1 MEKLFILKEGSNPNY
16 LATICKIEETTPIVG
31 ADRLVKTV
39 INGYDI
45 VISKDFNVG
54 DIVVYLPV
62 ETCICEKFLS
72 VNNLY
77 EYSEAERNSNF
88 KEVEE
93 LVTKVENAS
102 TEEEGKKYYDLA
114 KSKCGF
120 FNKYGRVRI
129 LKLRGQYSQGFIAK
143 VDSLVKYNSD
153 LANVN
158 WESLIGKQ
166 FNYIGDEE
174 FCWKYIPVIK
184 VNSHHGRSD
193 NHQWKKRTKKLKRFN
208 RIIDGQFSFHY
219 DTKMF
224 PEHFKEFS
232 PEDNIDIT
240 LKVHGTSAI
249 FSNVLCNRKLSTWEK
264 IKKFFGFSVKETEYG
279 NVYSSRSV
287 IKNKYINQY
296 AGSFYNVDVWGAVNE
311 MISPHIRE
319 GYTVYGEIVGYLPN
333 SQKFIQKNHDY
344 GCKIGQWKFM
354 PYRITYTDEYGKKFE
369 FEVNEVDEWTRKLV
383 HDNPELADKI
393 MFLNIFYSGPFKNL
407 YPDIKVDENW
417 HKNILERMKND
428 KTLFLMEENEPLCK
442 NKVPREGIV
451 IRKQKD
457 IFARAWKLKCKAH
470 YMQECKANDNGEVD
484 IEEQESNAWS
494 EYLDKY
500 VVLATD
506 GHGMPTAAVPKEI
519 YEQMNKKKN

>member
-1 MEKLFILKEGSNPNY
+1 MEKLFILKEGANPNY
-16 LATICKIEETTPIVG
+16 LATICKIEETMPIVG

-54 DIVVYLPV
+54 DIVVYFPV

-72 VNNLY
+72 ANNLY

-153 LANVN
+153 LVNVN

-193 NHQWKKRTKKLKRFN
+193 NHQWKKRTKKLAKFDRL
-208 RIIDGQFSFHY
+208 IPEQFAYHY
-219 DTKMF
+219 DTKMLQ
-224 PEHFKEFS
+224 EHFKEFS
-232 PEDNIDIT
+232 PDDDVIISV
-240 LKVHGTSAI
+240 KCHGTSGI
-249 FSNVLCNRKLSTWEK
+249 FSNILCNRKLSRWEK
-264 IKKFFGFSVKETEYG
+264 IKKFFGFKVLETEYG

-287 IKNKYINQY
+287 IKNRYINPNV
-296 AGSFYNVDVWGAVNE
+296 GSFYDVDVWGAVNE
-311 MISPHIRE
+311 VISPHIEE
-319 GYTVYGEIVGYLPN
+319 GFTIYGEIVGYLPGAN
-333 SQKFIQKNHDY
+333 KFIQKNHDY
-344 GCKIGQWKFM
+344 GCNPGEWKFM
-354 PYRITYTDEYGKKFE
+354 PYRITHTDEFGNKTE
-369 FEVNEVDEWTRKLV
+369 LDVEEVYEWTINLINENK
-383 HDNPELADKI
+383 ELANKI
-393 MFLNIFYSGPFKNL
+393 MPITILYNGKFKDL
-407 YPDIKVDENW
+407 YPDVEINDNW
-417 HKNILERMKND
+417 HKNVLERMKND
-428 KTLFLMEENEPLCK
+428 KTTFLMEEKEPMCK

-451 IRKQKD
+451 IRKNGD
-457 IFARAWKLKCKAH
+457 MFARAWKLKTKAH
-470 YMQECKANDNGEVD
+470 YSLECKANDNGEVD

-494 EYLDKY
+494 EYLKNN

-506 GHGMPTAAVPKEI
+506 GHGMPTAAIPRKI
-519 YEQMNKKKN
+519 YEQMTKK